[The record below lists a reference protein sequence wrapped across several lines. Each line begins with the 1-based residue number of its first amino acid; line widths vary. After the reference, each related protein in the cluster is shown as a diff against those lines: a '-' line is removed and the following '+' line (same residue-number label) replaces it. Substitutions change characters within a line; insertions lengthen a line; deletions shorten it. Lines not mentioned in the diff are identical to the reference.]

1 MSDLTSKNPC
11 SIINRVTLSNGIQY
25 KISLDKEIKEQLFE
39 EFLSNM
45 SQIPVLEHKC
55 NSCGGTIEM
64 DADNHIFVCPYC
76 GTTYAIG
83 TMMINDKGDKKWI

>member
-1 MSDLTSKNPC
+1 MTKKEA
-11 SIINRVTLSNGIQY
+11 ITTINKVTLYDGIQY

-64 DADNHIFVCPYC
+64 DANNHIFVCPYC

-83 TMMINDKGDKKWI
+83 TAMINDKGDKKWI

>member
-1 MSDLTSKNPC
+1 MTKKEA
-11 SIINRVTLSNGIQY
+11 ITTINKVTLYDGIQY

-45 SQIPVLEHKC
+45 SQIPVFEHKC
-55 NSCGGTIEM
+55 NSCGGIIEM
-64 DADNHIFVCPYC
+64 DANNHIFVCPYC